1 MTILKDEMNKVKV
14 FSASGASKVK
24 AANIKLEFGLVHV
37 IDTVL
42 T

>member
-1 MTILKDEMNKVKV
+1 MTIAKDERNKVRL

-24 AANIKLEFGLVHV
+24 VSNIKLEFGLVHV
-37 IDTVL
+37 IDTVI